1 MNTRYA
7 LTFCTALVVGGVLL
21 TGCQATEK
29 TPITDSYLAS
39 KAKIA
44 LFSDNRVKGRQIDVQ
59 TTNGQ
64 VMLCG
69 TVDSDAAKQAA
80 EGIAKGLEGVK
91 SVKNDLEV
99 VAPSAQEAIEV
110 KDEFLTAQVKENM
123 AKEADLKNAD
133 IAVQTNAGV
142 VSLTGE
148 VRDIITSAQASW
160 IAWQV
165 PGVQSVKNDLMVK
178 GKA

>member
-29 TPITDSYLAS
+29 TPITDSDLTS

-44 LFSDNRVKGRQIDVQ
+44 LFSDNRGKGRQIDVQ

-64 VMLCG
+64 VMLRG
-69 TVDSDAAKQAA
+69 TIHSDAAKQAA

-99 VAPSAQEAIEV
+99 VAPR
-110 KDEFLTAQVKENM
+110 LH
-123 AKEADLKNAD
+123 
-133 IAVQTNAGV
+133 
-142 VSLTGE
+142 
-148 VRDIITSAQASW
+148 RR
-160 IAWQV
+160 
-165 PGVQSVKNDLMVK
+165 P
-178 GKA
+178 

>member
-1 MNTRYA
+1 MLRG
-7 LTFCTALVVGGVLL
+7 TA
-21 TGCQATEK
+21 
-29 TPITDSYLAS
+29 
-39 KAKIA
+39 
-44 LFSDNRVKGRQIDVQ
+44 
-59 TTNGQ
+59 
-64 VMLCG
+64 
-69 TVDSDAAKQAA
+69 DSDAAKQAA

-99 VAPSAQEAIEV
+99 VGPSAQEAIED

-160 IAWQV
+160 NRLAGPWSAV
-165 PGVQSVKNDLMVK
+165 CKERSHGEREGLRF
-178 GKA
+178 